1 MLGNTV
7 LEDLEV
13 EGVKEALQFKT
24 PYGSSTFL
32 KEIQNV
38 SSDPNVLR
46 KRQLPFLALRASVN
60 VTAKLQE
67 LLTTLD
73 TTCLDN
79 FTVPKDELQSTA
91 LNQVFMDSDGK
102 FSWWNTSGW
111 TLNLWLAWKTILL
124 PFFALILPTLVL
136 FAPFIL
142 VDGITSSAAYLESL
156 RAIILRQITIPPFL
170 KSRGAEDRIGFIM
183 ESGFILIT
191 MTTFLCGMLNQL
203 YAALTTRGFWFDL
216 ESQANRIHDVQ
227 HTISACLTE
236 LESLGK
242 RKQRAL
248 REFIAEGRGCV
259 DALQNYAR
267 GVPLYGAFY
276 NTPELATR
284 IASWIGK
291 LDMYLT
297 LLRSHTL
304 CFPSYSTGSS
314 SAAWITGVVHPVV
327 ESCISNNFEL
337 RSSILT
343 GPNRGGKS
351 TYTKAIG
358 LAILCAQSLGVAFA
372 SSMTVR
378 PYTALLTHLQG
389 RAILGTRSTFEADIE
404 FSKAVL
410 GLAAMS
416 RPCVLMDEIFHA
428 TNAHDGLL
436 SSEIVYGSMLGRY
449 PDGLLFLSTH
459 YRDLVTST
467 GSRAAALCVG
477 SDIRPD
483 GSLAYTYRVYPG
495 VNRHSSVRELLVEH
509 GLCPAAAAGAAFVAE
524 KELERHKQNE
534 S

>member
-1 MLGNTV
+1 MLGTTV

-13 EGVKEALQFKT
+13 EAVKEALQFKT
-24 PYGSSTFL
+24 AYGSSTFL

-46 KRQLPFLALRASVN
+46 KRQLPLLALRASPD
-60 VTAKLQE
+60 VTTKLQE
-67 LLTTLD
+67 HLASLD
-73 TTCLDN
+73 VSCLDN

-111 TLNLWLAWKTILL
+111 TLNLWLTWKTILL

-170 KSRGAEDRIGFIM
+170 KSRGADDRIGFIM

-216 ESQANRIHDVQ
+216 ESHANRIHDVQ

-248 REFIAEGRGCV
+248 RDFMAEGRGCV
-259 DALQNYAR
+259 DALQTYAR

-284 IASWIGK
+284 ISSWIGK

-297 LLRSHTL
+297 LVGSRTL
-304 CFPSYSTGSS
+304 CFPSYSLSDGKGK
-314 SAAWITGVVHPVV
+314 ITGVIHPVV

-337 RSSILT
+337 RSTILT

-389 RAILGTRSTFEADIE
+389 RAVLGTRSTFESDIE
-404 FSKAVL
+404 FSKTVL

-436 SSEIVYGSMLGRY
+436 SSEIVYGSMLERF
-449 PDGLLFLSTH
+449 PEGLLFLSTH
-459 YRDLVTST
+459 YRDLVTTT
-467 GSRAAALCVG
+467 GSRAASLCVG
-477 SDIRPD
+477 SDIRSD
-483 GSLAYTYRVYPG
+483 GSLAYTYRVCPG

-509 GLCPAAAAGAAFVAE
+509 GLCSLAGAAFVAE

>member
-1 MLGNTV
+1 MLGDTV

-13 EGVKEALQFKT
+13 EGVKQALQFKT

-38 SSDPNVLR
+38 SSDPQVLR
-46 KRQLPFLALRASVN
+46 KRQLPLLALRASSDTTN
-60 VTAKLQE
+60 KLQE
-67 LLTTLD
+67 LLSSLNTSCLD
-73 TTCLDN
+73 T
-79 FTVPKDELQSTA
+79 FTVAKDELRSTA

-124 PFFALILPTLVL
+124 PFLALILPTLIL
-136 FAPFIL
+136 FTPFIL
-142 VDGITSSAAYLESL
+142 VDGITTSAAYLESL
-156 RAIILRQITIPPFL
+156 RTIILRQITIPPFL
-170 KSRGAEDRIGFIM
+170 KSRGTDDRIGFVM

-191 MTTFLCGMLNQL
+191 MTTFLCGILNQL

-216 ESQANRIHDVQ
+216 EAHAMQIHDVQ
-227 HTISACLTE
+227 DKISKCLGE
-236 LESLGK
+236 LEGLGK
-242 RKQRAL
+242 RKQKAL
-248 REFIAEGRGCV
+248 REFIAEGRHCV
-259 DALQNYAR
+259 GDLQSYAR

-284 IASWIGK
+284 IAGWIGK

-297 LLRSHTL
+297 LLLSPTL
-304 CFPSYSTGSS
+304 CFPSYVNSTGQ
-314 SAAWITGVVHPVV
+314 ITGVVHPIV

-372 SSMTVR
+372 SAMTIR

-404 FSKAVL
+404 FSKTVL
-410 GLAAMS
+410 RYEAKD
-416 RPCVLMDEIFHA
+416 RPFVLMDEIFHA

-436 SSEIVYGSMLGRY
+436 SSKIVFGSMLARFPEGVF
-449 PDGLLFLSTH
+449 FLSTH
-459 YRDLVTST
+459 YRDLVAST
-467 GSRAAALCVG
+467 GARATALCVG
-477 SDIRPD
+477 SDMLPD
-483 GSLAYTYRVYPG
+483 GSLSYTYRVCTG
-495 VNRHSSVRELLVEH
+495 VNRHSSVRELLHEH
-509 GLCPAAAAGAAFVAE
+509 GLWATEGEGAFVTK
-524 KELERHKQNE
+524 KELEGHKQNE
-534 S
+534 SER